1 MREREALKRYRLE
14 LGVAMV
20 LYAAVLVASIHFG
33 RPMPA
38 GTARTLLLLSPAI
51 PLVFA
56 IWAIVRQF
64 GRMDEF
70 VRLRSLENFAVAGA
84 LTAGLSF
91 TYGFLETAGFPKLSM
106 FWVWAV
112 MGFAWSAIAGLR
124 WLVAR

>member
-20 LYAAVLVASIHFG
+20 VYAAVLVASIHFG

-70 VRLRSLENFAVAGA
+70 VRLRTLESFAIAGA
-84 LTAGLSF
+84 VTAAVTF
-91 TYGFLETAGFPKLSM
+91 TYGFLEGMGFPKLSM
-106 FWVWAV
+106 FWVWPLQGSV
-112 MGFAWSAIAGLR
+112 WF
-124 WLVAR
+124 LVACGRCLVSR